1 MARVFITLLSLTN
14 KPFIHSFILAKMIA
28 KKIAKKGTKLP
39 KIYPQKMAHF
49 TFLVKGY
56 LRLMIDLANV
66 INAIIE

>member
-1 MARVFITLLSLTN
+1 
-14 KPFIHSFILAKMIA
+14 MIA